1 VDLSRISQIV
11 DLSRI
16 SQIVFELKYWWTWFM
31 GRIPQWS
38 MVHGGPV
45 TMAGREAHRSSA
57 NGCSGHWDVAM
68 MAQGVA
74 GEYIEAF

>member
-1 VDLSRISQIV
+1 
-11 DLSRI
+11 
-16 SQIVFELKYWWTWFM
+16 M

-57 NGCSGHWDVAM
+57 NGCSGHRDVAM